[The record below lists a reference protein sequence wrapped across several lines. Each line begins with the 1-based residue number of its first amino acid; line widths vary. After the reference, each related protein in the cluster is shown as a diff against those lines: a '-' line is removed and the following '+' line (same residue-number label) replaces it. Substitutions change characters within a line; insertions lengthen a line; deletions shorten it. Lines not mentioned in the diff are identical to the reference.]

1 MRWRRSAGSAQRPRA
16 NGDQVPQPTP
26 GTTLAA
32 PAEPTGPGPS
42 AGSTAPTDAAGRPQR
57 NRVTPAAVIAA
68 PAAGPPRSP
77 LAAATRFVIPAA
89 VLTQTLEVLQRAG
102 RDGNEAFVT
111 WGGLVVEEGT
121 TMKIVSAVVPA
132 QRAHQTADGLLVTV
146 DGQSLFE
153 VNRAL
158 YERGEVLAAQVH
170 SHPQDAYHSS
180 TDDCFSLV
188 TLTGALSVVVPRFGA
203 DGLNGCR
210 GWAWYRLTGQ
220 GQWAL
225 LGPRDQVQIVH
236 EDVT

>member
-1 MRWRRSAGSAQRPRA
+1 MRWLRRDGNTRP
-16 NGDQVPQPTP
+16 PQPADQYSLTR
-26 GTTLAA
+26 
-32 PAEPTGPGPS
+32 PAEPGP
-42 AGSTAPTDAAGRPQR
+42 APAPGRPK
-57 NRVTPAAVIAA
+57 
-68 PAAGPPRSP
+68 SP
-77 LAAATRFVIPAA
+77 LAATTRFVVPAEVLEQTLA
-89 VLTQTLEVLQRAG
+89 VLQHAG

-111 WGGLVVEEGT
+111 WGGLVRDQAT
-121 TMKIVSAVVPA
+121 TLQIVSAIVPD
-132 QRAHQTADGLLVTV
+132 QRAHQTPNGLLVTV

-158 YERGEVLAAQVH
+158 YMRGEVLAAQVH
-170 SHPQDAYHSS
+170 SHPEDAYHSN

-210 GWAWYRLTGQ
+210 GWVWYRLTGP

-225 LGPRDQVQIVH
+225 LGPEDKVEIVH

>member
-1 MRWRRSAGSAQRPRA
+1 M
-16 NGDQVPQPTP
+16 T
-26 GTTLAA
+26 A
-32 PAEPTGPGPS
+32 PAPGP
-42 AGSTAPTDAAGRPQR
+42 A
-57 NRVTPAAVIAA
+57 
-68 PAAGPPRSP
+68 RSP
-77 LAAATRFVIPAA
+77 LAGTTRFVVTGS
-89 VLTQTLEVLQRAG
+89 VLEQTMAVLQRAG

-111 WGGLVVEEGT
+111 WGGLVCDDGAT
-121 TMKIVSAVVPA
+121 LQIASAVVPD
-132 QRAHQTADGLLVTV
+132 QRAHQTPNGLLVTV

-158 YERGEVLAAQVH
+158 YKRGEILAAQVH
-170 SHPQDAYHSS
+170 SHPDDAYHSS

-210 GWAWYRLTGQ
+210 GWAWYRLTGP

-225 LGPRDQVQIVH
+225 LGPDDKVEIVH